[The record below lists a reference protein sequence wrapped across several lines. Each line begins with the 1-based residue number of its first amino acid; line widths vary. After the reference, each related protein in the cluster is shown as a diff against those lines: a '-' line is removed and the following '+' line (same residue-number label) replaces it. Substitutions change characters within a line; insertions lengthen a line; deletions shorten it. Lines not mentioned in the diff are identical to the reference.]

1 MFAEELISNLIPSI
15 LPKQAVQV
23 ALERLSEFKLKH
35 LAVVEQGVFYG
46 LVTEED
52 LLEVSDLSMEVIATG
67 STLINAY
74 VLNAAHTFDVIRL
87 MSQMKLTAVPV
98 LDQQKQYLGVITA
111 NDIINALGKQYAV
124 SEPGAILVLE
134 IGNKD
139 NSLAHIAQ
147 IVEADNGQILSSSVN
162 TFENT
167 TRLEL
172 TLKINKTDISG
183 LVASFERY
191 DYHVKE
197 VYNNIKVDDG
207 SQERFNSF
215 MTYLNV

>member
-1 MFAEELISNLIPSI
+1 MFAEELISNLIPSV
-15 LPKQAVQV
+15 LPKQAAQL
-23 ALERLSEFKLKH
+23 ALERLNEFKLKH
-35 LAVVEQGVFYG
+35 IAVVEERVFYG
-46 LVTEED
+46 LVSEED
-52 LLEVSDLSMEVIATG
+52 LLEVADQSVEVIVTG

-74 VLNAAHTFDVIRL
+74 VLNSAHTFDVIRL

-98 LDQQKQYLGVITA
+98 LDQQKQYLGIITA
-111 NDIINALGKQYAV
+111 NDIVNALGKQYAV

-139 NSLAHIAQ
+139 NSLAHVAQ

-191 DYHVKE
+191 NYQVKE
-197 VYNNIKVDDG
+197 VYNNVKVDDG